1 MLLVPCP
8 GPLHWWHT
16 LSSVAVS
23 IHCSNGAALPGRLLL
38 AAGDSQWPMI
48 DWGTKSRKPG
58 LKVDQ
63 SLLGYE
69 GEVSLQ
75 LRQPLCLVFF
85 SCLLLPSHCT
95 PSREPSSNESFSP
108 ESLSQA
114 LLLGSL
120 TEDTEKA
127 FFKRFVCV
135 FTQRGQVF
143 SLTPAPLI
151 VMETHVNGLGCE

>member
-48 DWGTKSRKPG
+48 DWGTKSPKPG

-120 TEDTEKA
+120 T
-127 FFKRFVCV
+127 
-135 FTQRGQVF
+135 
-143 SLTPAPLI
+143 
-151 VMETHVNGLGCE
+151 

>member
-135 FTQRGQVF
+135 FTQ
-143 SLTPAPLI
+143 
-151 VMETHVNGLGCE
+151 